1 MTIGKTNFS
10 VSRGF
15 DSANQRLQKSLTRLS
30 SGSRINKA
38 SDDAAG
44 LAIVKA
50 LEADAA
56 TSRVASR
63 NAVDAQSFLDI
74 QQQTTAQLSEINVRQ
89 QELAVQASNG
99 TLSDDQRAS
108 LDQEF
113 QALSAEAARITSSA
127 EFNGVKVFGSQVNVQ
142 VGNDSSS
149 DSTIS
154 TQNLSSAELTS
165 QSLSIAD
172 SSSALSALDSLK
184 QTQTSIAQANSS
196 IGAVQSRLTRAEDLS
211 ETKRLGSLTAA
222 SRIRD
227 ADVAEEVANLVASG
241 VRNDVNAALSAQAN
255 KLNADSVLRFLK

>member
-1 MTIGKTNFS
+1 MTIGKTNSS
-10 VSRGF
+10 VIRGI
-15 DSANQRLQKSLTRLS
+15 DRANQSLQKSFTRLS

-44 LAIVKA
+44 LAIVSA

-74 QQQTTAQLSEINVRQ
+74 QQQTTSQLSEINVRQ
-89 QELAVQASNG
+89 QELAIQASNG
-99 TLSDDQRAS
+99 TLSDEQRAS

-142 VGNDSSS
+142 VGNDSSG

-165 QSLSIAD
+165 QGLSIAD
-172 SSSALSALDSLK
+172 SSSALASLDSLK
-184 QTQTSIAQANSS
+184 QAQSNIAQANSS
-196 IGAVQSRLTRAEDLS
+196 IGAVQSRLSRAEDLS

-227 ADVAEEVANLVASG
+227 ADVAEEVANTVA
-241 VRNDVNAALSAQAN
+241 AN
-255 KLNADSVLRFLK
+255 TRLQIDTALNAQSNLNAGAVLRLLK